1 MKKEMLTGL
10 FIMLLMISCVAQR
23 IATKGSYIRLIP
35 NSVSS
40 SANKAN
46 ESEIE
51 IYYEK
56 KPEYQCVEI
65 GIVEAIAYGEEAGL
79 KEVFEELKKQTALA
93 GGTAVYKIEIQRYN
107 QTGDAIHAT
116 GIAVKEKSIDE

>member
-1 MKKEMLTGL
+1 MKKEKITFM
-10 FIMLLMISCVAQR
+10 FIMFLLISCVPQT

-40 SANKAN
+40 TATNTT
-46 ESEIE
+46 ESEID

-56 KPEYQCVEI
+56 KPEYQFIEI

-79 KEVFEELKKQTALA
+79 KEVFKELQKQTALV
-93 GGTAVYKIEIQRYN
+93 GGSAVYKIEIQRYN
-107 QTGDAIHAT
+107 QTRDAIHAT
-116 GIAVKEKSIDE
+116 GIAVIEKKNIE

>member
-1 MKKEMLTGL
+1 MKKEVLAVL
-10 FIMLLMISCVAQR
+10 FIMPLMISCVAQTT
-23 IATKGSYIRLIP
+23 AAKGSYIRLIP

-56 KPEYQCVEI
+56 KPEYQYIEI

-79 KEVFEELKKQTALA
+79 KEVFEELKKQTALV

-107 QTGDAIHAT
+107 QTKDAIHAT
-116 GIAVKEKSIDE
+116 GIAVIENKLMN